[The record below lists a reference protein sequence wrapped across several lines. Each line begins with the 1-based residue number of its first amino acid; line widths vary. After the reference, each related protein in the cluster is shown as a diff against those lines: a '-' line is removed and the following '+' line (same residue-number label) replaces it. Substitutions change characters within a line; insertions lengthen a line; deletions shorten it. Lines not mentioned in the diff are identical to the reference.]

1 MLKYSCLG
9 SRLQST
15 AVQPR
20 PEKPRT
26 GRTDFMQSKKTGER
40 DWTDPVQT
48 VWTAVRTGLW
58 RTLRIMEFDSQS
70 RSPAGISPR

>member
-1 MLKYSCLG
+1 MLKYSGLG
-9 SRLQST
+9 RLQST

-26 GRTDFMQSKKTGER
+26 GRTIFMKSKKTGGR

-58 RTLRIMEFDSQS
+58 RTLHRDLV
-70 RSPAGISPR
+70 